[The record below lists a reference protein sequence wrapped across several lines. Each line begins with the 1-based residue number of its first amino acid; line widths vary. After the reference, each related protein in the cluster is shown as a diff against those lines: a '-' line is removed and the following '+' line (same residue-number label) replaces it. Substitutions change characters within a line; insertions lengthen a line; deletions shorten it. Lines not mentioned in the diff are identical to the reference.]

1 MAYWFNVIFYQPLFN
16 LLVFFYNV
24 IPGHDIGLAIV
35 ALTIV
40 VRVILYPLALQ
51 SIKSQKAMQDLQPK
65 LAALKEKYK
74 DKKEELAQEMVKLYK
89 EEKVNPLSS
98 CLPVLIQLP
107 FLIAVYK
114 VFQSGLKSNSLN
126 LLYPFIEN
134 PNHLNSVSL
143 GFIDLTKPNYIFA
156 ILAGAAQFW
165 QTKML
170 LVTRPPKGMP
180 GGKDEDITAVMNK
193 QMVYFMPLITIVIGI
208 SLPGGLT
215 LYWFV
220 TTLLMAL
227 QQLYFFKK
235 KKTNEIKTVEV
246 SNNQP
251 II

>member
-1 MAYWFNVIFYQPLFN
+1 MVYWFNIVFYQPLYN
-16 LLVFFYNV
+16 LLVFFYNI
-24 IPGHDIGLAIV
+24 IPGNDIGLAII

-40 VRVILYPLALQ
+40 VRVILYPFALQ

-65 LAALKEKYK
+65 LSALKEKYK
-74 DKKEELAQEMVKLYK
+74 DKKDELAQEMVKLYK
-89 EEKVNPLSS
+89 NEKVNPLSS

-114 VFQSGLKSNSLN
+114 VFQSGLNSSNLN
-126 LLYPFIEN
+126 LLYSFVQN
-134 PNHLNSVSL
+134 PNHINSISL
-143 GFIDLTKPNYIFA
+143 GFLDLGKPSYVLA

-170 LVTRPPKGMP
+170 LTSRPPKGMP
-180 GGKDEDITAVMNK
+180 GSKDEDITAIMNK
-193 QMVYFMPLITIVIGI
+193 QMVYFMPLITVVIGV

-235 KKTNEIKTVEV
+235 KKAADIIPAEA
-246 SNNQP
+246 NNQP
-251 II
+251 TI